1 RFVDDAKREGRR
13 KEREVTSDKRKF
25 EDEKTLQKSMR
36 YKEMEEV
43 RRLQAWKTDELE
55 RRERNAA
62 VRFEK
67 ERRRDE
73 AARKVAAKQ
82 VRGQKEGE
90 REATRNRELRKR
102 LRSLPSGLAVPSLV
116 A

>member
-82 VRGQKEGE
+82 VSDYEATKHLEQVRGQKEGCDLC
-90 REATRNRELRKR
+90 RA
-102 LRSLPSGLAVPSLV
+102 A
-116 A
+116 